1 MKENEIIFQ
10 AINIKKEFDVTV
22 ALKGADITLK
32 RGEIRGLIGENGSG
46 KSTIMSIAAGM
57 QSATSGEMV
66 YKGKTWNPTS
76 MIDANLQGISMIL
89 QEANTIPG
97 ITVAQNIFAGREKEF
112 TSHGIVRIKKMIR
125 AAQALL
131 DKYEIG
137 YIHAADQIDRY
148 NFEDRKLIELV
159 RCSNE
164 NIEILVVDETTT
176 ALSHNGRNVL
186 YKLIHQLAEAH
197 KTVVLISH
205 DIDEI
210 LEHCTSLTVLRDGEI
225 MGELTKEDM
234 QKSDIANK
242 IRYLMIGR
250 EMTGDYYRSD
260 YDSVCSEVSRL
271 SFQHVTFGRIKDF
284 NLEVH
289 AGEIVGIG
297 GLSGC
302 GMHEIGRA
310 GYGLEKLIEG
320 KVLCDGKIV
329 KSCKDAIKYGIGYIS
344 KNRDTE
350 ALILNGSIQDNI
362 VLPSLPDLQKGIY
375 ISKKSEHMLSDKE
388 IERFHIK
395 CADGNQWVNTL
406 SGGNKQKVSFAKWT
420 AKGANIIIMDCPT
433 RGVDV
438 GVKQFMYQ
446 QIMEMK
452 KAGNAILMISEE
464 LTELIGMSDRLLIM
478 KDFEI
483 SGQFKRS
490 SGLKPADMINYMV

>member
-1 MKENEIIFQ
+1 M
-10 AINIKKEFDVTV
+10 
-22 ALKGADITLK
+22 
-32 RGEIRGLIGENGSG
+32 
-46 KSTIMSIAAGM
+46 
-57 QSATSGEMV
+57 
-66 YKGKTWNPTS
+66 
-76 MIDANLQGISMIL
+76 
-89 QEANTIPG
+89 
-97 ITVAQNIFAGREKEF
+97 
-112 TSHGIVRIKKMIR
+112 
-125 AAQALL
+125 
-131 DKYEIG
+131 
-137 YIHAADQIDRY
+137 
-148 NFEDRKLIELV
+148 
-159 RCSNE
+159 
-164 NIEILVVDETTT
+164 
-176 ALSHNGRNVL
+176 
-186 YKLIHQLAEAH
+186 
-197 KTVVLISH
+197 
-205 DIDEI
+205 
-210 LEHCTSLTVLRDGEI
+210 
-225 MGELTKEDM
+225 
-234 QKSDIANK
+234 
-242 IRYLMIGR
+242 
-250 EMTGDYYRSD
+250 
-260 YDSVCSEVSRL
+260 
-271 SFQHVTFGRIKDF
+271 
-284 NLEVH
+284 
-289 AGEIVGIG
+289 
-297 GLSGC
+297 
-302 GMHEIGRA
+302 
-310 GYGLEKLIEG
+310 
-320 KVLCDGKIV
+320 LCDGKIV

-452 KAGNAILMISEE
+452 MAGNAILMISEE

>member
-1 MKENEIIFQ
+1 
-10 AINIKKEFDVTV
+10 
-22 ALKGADITLK
+22 
-32 RGEIRGLIGENGSG
+32 
-46 KSTIMSIAAGM
+46 
-57 QSATSGEMV
+57 
-66 YKGKTWNPTS
+66 
-76 MIDANLQGISMIL
+76 
-89 QEANTIPG
+89 
-97 ITVAQNIFAGREKEF
+97 
-112 TSHGIVRIKKMIR
+112 
-125 AAQALL
+125 
-131 DKYEIG
+131 
-137 YIHAADQIDRY
+137 
-148 NFEDRKLIELV
+148 
-159 RCSNE
+159 
-164 NIEILVVDETTT
+164 
-176 ALSHNGRNVL
+176 
-186 YKLIHQLAEAH
+186 
-197 KTVVLISH
+197 
-205 DIDEI
+205 
-210 LEHCTSLTVLRDGEI
+210 
-225 MGELTKEDM
+225 
-234 QKSDIANK
+234 
-242 IRYLMIGR
+242 
-250 EMTGDYYRSD
+250 MTGDYYRSD